1 MSNERTVAEFESFY
15 DSEIDRQ
22 VRRAVLLLGSND
34 VANDVVHDAFIEV
47 FKRWTELDDPGPYLH
62 QTVLNRCRGVHRS
75 RRRLHS
81 NASRLWGGGA
91 GHDHYSDPLDDVL
104 ATLPFNH
111 RAAVVLRFYYG
122 LTTAQIANELNCA
135 PGSVG
140 PWIDRAL
147 KKMRKELT

>member
-1 MSNERTVAEFESFY
+1 MSDEPRAVSFEAFY

-34 VANDVVHDAFIEV
+34 VANDVVHDAFIEI
-47 FKRWTELDDPGPYLH
+47 FTRWKDLDEPGPYLH

-75 RRRLHS
+75 RRRGRS
-81 NASRLWGGGA
+81 NARRLLGTA
-91 GHDHYSDPLDDVL
+91 VGHDDRTDPLDDVL
-104 ATLPFNH
+104 ATLPFNQ

-122 LTTAQIANELNCA
+122 MTTAQIANELDCA

-140 PWIDRAL
+140 PWIDRGL